1 MIESDR
7 VRAAIQ
13 QGQGGG
19 GQVTGGVRRHRDAA
33 TDRIPGLFNAA
44 GQGVPM
50 IFAYL
55 ITLHDVKL
63 TPLISLF
70 SIFCAIYTILITY
83 KDRRETK

>member
-1 MIESDR
+1 
-7 VRAAIQ
+7 
-13 QGQGGG
+13 
-19 GQVTGGVRRHRDAA
+19 
-33 TDRIPGLFNAA
+33 
-44 GQGVPM
+44 M